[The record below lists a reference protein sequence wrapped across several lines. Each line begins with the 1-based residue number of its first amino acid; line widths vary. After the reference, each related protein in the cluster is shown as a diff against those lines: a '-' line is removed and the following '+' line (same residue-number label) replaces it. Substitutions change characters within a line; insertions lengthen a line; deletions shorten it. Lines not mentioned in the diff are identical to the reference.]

1 MEIITYIM
9 VVFAVLGGIDRIIG
23 NKFGLGKEFERGIE
37 ILSLLTSAM
46 FGILILSPVI
56 ANLIKPVLSYLPM
69 EPSLPMGIV
78 FSIDLGGAE
87 LAKELATT
95 PELGYFNGIIV
106 ATMMGCTISFSIPFA
121 LNSVDKQLHKFV
133 FLGFLCGIV
142 TIPIGSFV
150 GGLVAGVPL
159 NMLLADL
166 LPLVIIS
173 AIIAFGLA
181 KFPNV
186 SVKIFSVFGNLL
198 KFITAV
204 GLVVG
209 VVSALLHKDIVPGMM
224 PVEKA
229 FSIIFNAAMFMA
241 GAFPFVYVLSKIL
254 GRPLK
259 AMGKLFHIND
269 VSVTGLLSTLASNTV
284 TFDMMKTMDNKGI
297 VINSAFIVAA
307 SSVFS
312 SHMAYAMGV
321 CPSFT
326 PGLIVGK
333 FVGGILAVVVA
344 MFVYKGIYGET
355 ENKQ

>member
-150 GGLVAGVPL
+150 GLITRLITAFLSFFHSARSTVVSLSTGRPTAL
-159 NMLLADL
+159 NMR
-166 LPLVIIS
+166 
-173 AIIAFGLA
+173 
-181 KFPNV
+181 
-186 SVKIFSVFGNLL
+186 
-198 KFITAV
+198 
-204 GLVVG
+204 
-209 VVSALLHKDIVPGMM
+209 
-224 PVEKA
+224 
-229 FSIIFNAAMFMA
+229 FMA
-241 GAFPFVYVLSKIL
+241 ILSMP
-254 GRPLK
+254 REEPRTP
-259 AMGKLFHIND
+259 AD
-269 VSVTGLLSTLASNTV
+269 V
-284 TFDMMKTMDNKGI
+284 
-297 VINSAFIVAA
+297 
-307 SSVFS
+307 
-312 SHMAYAMGV
+312 
-321 CPSFT
+321 
-326 PGLIVGK
+326 
-333 FVGGILAVVVA
+333 
-344 MFVYKGIYGET
+344 
-355 ENKQ
+355 